1 MVVSARSG
9 WLETV
14 REVDREEELSAFIEL
29 MAVKIMKIVLELAGA
44 LLAAGF
50 TVYLLFLKKF
60 TCLSPTARAS
70 YEKVRPKTIQ
80 VAVIRYF

>member
-1 MVVSARSG
+1 VISARSG

-14 REVDREEELSAFIEL
+14 REVGREEELSAFIEL
-29 MAVKIMKIVLELAGA
+29 TIVKIMKDSSGVCWHSARTLD
-44 LLAAGF
+44 
-50 TVYLLFLKKF
+50 TPVYLLFLKKIN
-60 TCLSPTARAS
+60 CPSPTVRVS